1 LKIFPDT
8 NVLFSALITSGLCAD
23 LLEHIIAEHELIIGE
38 PVLVELEQVLKRKLK
53 TPDSK
58 IQGTLSFLNSFP
70 TTPTPATLPPVE
82 VRDPDDLLVLAAALN
97 GNAELL
103 VTGDQD
109 LLVLPPVRGIRIVSP
124 RECWDS
130 LLVRSLR

>member
-1 LKIFPDT
+1 M
-8 NVLFSALITSGLCAD
+8 
-23 LLEHIIAEHELIIGE
+23 
-38 PVLVELEQVLKRKLK
+38 LVELEQVLKRKLK